1 MRTDG
6 LKLSSLQRIAS
17 KKHGASREADSAILL
32 AKAIIQRPR
41 LIDAIL
47 DQDGYITRES
57 LAQAENVVFG
67 NSDPSAFSPD
77 PFHTKNNADLVRL
90 FKEMF
95 TELRVRSR
103 DRMGFFEQICYV
115 NIEVLAMMSKDPDE
129 LDSHGQVVLDP
140 ATGLPKKKYDE
151 QQVYMAKNLVD
162 RPGLLRSLENTADS
176 GRRIFGSHHQAG
188 WLSNKTLDRW
198 LELQKAK

>member
-17 KKHGASREADSAILL
+17 KKLGASREADSAILL

-77 PFHTKNNADLVRL
+77 PFHAKSNAELVQV
-90 FKEMF
+90 FKAMF
-95 TELRVRSR
+95 TELRDRSR
-103 DRMGFFEQICYV
+103 DRKGFFEYIGYV
-115 NIEVLAMMSKDPDE
+115 NIELLVAMSKDPDE
-129 LDSHGQVVLDP
+129 LDSQGEPVLDP
-140 ATGLPKKKYDE
+140 TTGLARKKYDE
-151 QQVYMAKNLVD
+151 QQVYMAKNIVD
-162 RPGLLRSLENTADS
+162 RPGLLRSLENAHGT
-176 GRRIFGSHHQAG
+176 GRRIFGSHHQEG

-198 LELQKAK
+198 LEHNKTR

>member
-17 KKHGASREADSAILL
+17 KKLGASREADSAILL

-95 TELRVRSR
+95 TELRDRSR

-129 LDSHGQVVLDP
+129 ARQPWPSCTGPGHGATEEEIRRTAGVYGEKPCGP
-140 ATGLPKKKYDE
+140 AGLVAVAGKHRRQRSANFRQPSPGGLA
-151 QQVYMAKNLVD
+151 QQQN
-162 RPGLLRSLENTADS
+162 P
-176 GRRIFGSHHQAG
+176 
-188 WLSNKTLDRW
+188 
-198 LELQKAK
+198 